1 MEKSK
6 KTASR
11 GTSRPATERFLLA
24 MAYTREDF
32 KNKAEEYV
40 GGAILEF
47 YKTTLVTK
55 LGIEDD
61 HWIDHWMKEV
71 HGLLDRSLVAAL
83 RHSIRGFTDRRKALA
98 EVFAELKSHDQGYR
112 RSAVEIIRR
121 YYQLADMEVLIE
133 DEDTEVFWERVAAA
147 VEAGLAE

>member
-55 LGIEDD
+55 LGI
-61 HWIDHWMKEV
+61 
-71 HGLLDRSLVAAL
+71 
-83 RHSIRGFTDRRKALA
+83 
-98 EVFAELKSHDQGYR
+98 
-112 RSAVEIIRR
+112 
-121 YYQLADMEVLIE
+121 
-133 DEDTEVFWERVAAA
+133 
-147 VEAGLAE
+147 